1 MNAMKKTRVL
11 LADDHA
17 IVRSGLRLLLE
28 READLSVAGEAAD
41 GRAAIEWLDREQ
53 ADVVVMDL
61 GMPGLNGME
70 ATSQVA
76 RKHPDIGVVILSM
89 HRDETYVLRCLRAGA
104 RGYVLKESAEHEL
117 IAAIRAVAAGK
128 SFFSPKVKRVL
139 QAEHVERLRREG
151 RDDSY
156 ELLTER
162 EREVLQMI
170 AEGNSNKE
178 IAGRLYLSVLTVE
191 THRKR
196 IVEKLGLHGTA
207 DLILYAV
214 RRGILEG
221 GLKSARGFRPAL
233 DFGHFRV

>member
-1 MNAMKKTRVL
+1 MKLTRVL

-28 READLSVAGEAAD
+28 REPDLKVAGEAAD
-41 GRAAIEWLDREQ
+41 GRAAIDWLAREQ
-53 ADVVVMDL
+53 ADVVVMDV

-70 ATSQVA
+70 ATDQIT
-76 RKHPDIGVVILSM
+76 RKYPGIGVVILSM

-104 RGYVLKESAEHEL
+104 RGYVLKESAEGEL
-117 IAAIRAVAAGK
+117 IAAIRSVIRGQ
-128 SFFSPKVKRVL
+128 SFLSPKVRRVL

-151 RDDSY
+151 RADSY
-156 ELLTER
+156 ELLTAR

-178 IAGRLYLSVLTVE
+178 IAGRLYLSTLTVE
-191 THRKR
+191 THRKK
-196 IVEKLGLHGTA
+196 ILEKLGMRGTA

-214 RRGILEG
+214 RKGMIQ
-221 GLKSARGFRPAL
+221 
-233 DFGHFRV
+233 